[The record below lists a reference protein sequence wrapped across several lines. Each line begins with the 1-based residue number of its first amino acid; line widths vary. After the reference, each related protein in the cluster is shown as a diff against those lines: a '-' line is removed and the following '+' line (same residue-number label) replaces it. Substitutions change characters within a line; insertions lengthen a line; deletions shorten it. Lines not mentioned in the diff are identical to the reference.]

1 MSKVKAKTV
10 DVPSYSWLQQGLG
23 HLVKACVFYFP
34 TFSLS
39 RHPTERIATTI
50 VHLFQ
55 EGRITKDPKFERHWL
70 GAFLVRR
77 LVTCLVEDGLKNGA
91 INWDV
96 TMAKVMSIVLVAS
109 LASRVGDITV
119 APLDEQALPFLC
131 YKDITIKLIGGS
143 EIGNLV
149 AEVVIRNEKGYK

>member
-1 MSKVKAKTV
+1 M
-10 DVPSYSWLQQGLG
+10 
-23 HLVKACVFYFP
+23 
-34 TFSLS
+34 
-39 RHPTERIATTI
+39 TI
-50 VHLFQ
+50 DHLFQ
-55 EGRITKDPKFERHWL
+55 EARITKDPKFEKNWL

-77 LVTCLVEDGLKNGA
+77 LVTWLVEDGLKNGT

-109 LASRVGDITV
+109 LASRAGDITV

-131 YKDITIKLIGGS
+131 YKDITIKLQGGS